1 MFALHFEPDDF
12 VTLSTD
18 EKINCRNS
26 LTLQCKCLRFTA
38 IPHIFPNLPHHLSKS
53 NVLQSSKASTSSSA
67 HGELENA
74 KIASSNDELI
84 LQEHFDSFT
93 SFKEKIL
100 IETLPSGYVVVTKSS
115 NMQLHCFACLKTL
128 ADVPKLLSSVM

>member
-1 MFALHFEPDDF
+1 MVNGWRNRPIRLFFSSSEHGEERKTTLEMKPHRVRKPFHF
-12 VTLSTD
+12 S
-18 EKINCRNS
+18 
-26 LTLQCKCLRFTA
+26 
-38 IPHIFPNLPHHLSKS
+38 
-53 NVLQSSKASTSSSA
+53 STSSSA